1 MTTLAPP
8 VESSDEAFTTASSL
22 TEPAKASARQLLVR
36 YGAVPEVVRCAV
48 LLAVSGTELSVPA
61 RGDELLIETPRGL
74 FPATVLEQLAPRH
87 AREAEGEDALS
98 FTMVR
103 PLTPADRITLTEL
116 TRSAREEFRRW
127 SDRIRDWKLDLELL
141 DSEWSFDRSRLVLFV
156 LGGRGAETTR
166 LALNAVGIGIEYLE
180 VQPVDGNGPVPVQA
194 AGGSCGTGGGCGCG

>member
-1 MTTLAPP
+1 MTTLSPP
-8 VESSDEAFTTASSL
+8 VETSAEITLTDPPAMAAS
-22 TEPAKASARQLLVR
+22 RQLLVR

-48 LLAVSGTELSVPA
+48 PPAESTVPA
-61 RGDELLIETPRGL
+61 RGDELLVETPRGL

-87 AREAEGEDALS
+87 ARDAEGEDALS

-103 PLTPADRITLTEL
+103 RLTPADRVILAEQSRL
-116 TRSAREEFRRW
+116 ARDEFRRW
-127 SDRIRDWKLDLELL
+127 SDRIRDWKLELELL
-141 DSEWSFDRSRLVLFV
+141 DSEWSFDRSRLVLYV

-194 AGGSCGTGGGCGCG
+194 ASGSCGSGGDCGCG